1 LIKQVND
8 LYLQKYKVNFNGNSA
23 RSFTGLFTLADAI
36 NRAKSIDPEAVR
48 KALSETNI
56 PGSQL
61 IMPWAGIK
69 FDAAGQ
75 NVLGSGIIVQV
86 QDGKYCTVWP
96 FSLASKE
103 IIWPMPGWD
112 KR

>member
-1 LIKQVND
+1 MND
-8 LYLQKYKVNFNGNSA
+8 LYFQKYKVNFNGNSA
-23 RSFTGLFTLADAI
+23 RSFTGLFTLAEAI
-36 NRAKSIDPEAVR
+36 NRAKSVEPEAIR

-61 IMPWAGIK
+61 IMPWTGVK
-69 FDAAGQ
+69 FDGTGQ
-75 NVLGSGIIVQV
+75 NTLGSGIIVQV
-86 QDGKYCTVWP
+86 QDGIYVTVWP
-96 FSLASKE
+96 FDLASKD